1 MLLPLCKTFVAAHA
15 LSLYA
20 LRMVWFA
27 YFVYLSSLPVAHLS
41 DTPRRRLV
49 VKGDS
54 ARIQD
59 ETTENS
65 AWFFNVLGVS
75 HRHTGPWF
83 NVSSERLLINFWL
96 ASQGLEPTTCR
107 DPKHCVHE
115 FYALPT
121 ELIGRLNHGAV

>member
-20 LRMVWFA
+20 LRTVWFD

-59 ETTENS
+59 DTTENS
-65 AWFFNVLGVS
+65 AWFFKVLGVS
-75 HRHTGPWF
+75 HRHAP
-83 NVSSERLLINFWL
+83 S
-96 ASQGLEPTTCR
+96 
-107 DPKHCVHE
+107 
-115 FYALPT
+115 
-121 ELIGRLNHGAV
+121 HGTSV